1 MYVYIMYILC
11 IYIYIVY
18 STLFNIVYRA
28 NLGMGKKRVEKGILI
43 TLAQPTKSTGEPGSH
58 HNVNPIEFPQIIPN
72 LCITT
77 HQPSP
82 SLHIHLPSSSS
93 PLHLHPSPF
102 LWPLQF
108 QTSTPSQN
116 QSAVVPPWML
126 PTLAKQMDH
135 PNSGWWK
142 YWSIVLGKL

>member
-58 HNVNPIEFPQIIPN
+58 DNVNPIEFPQIIPN

-93 PLHLHPSPF
+93 PPPSP
-102 LWPLQF
+102 
-108 QTSTPSQN
+108 SISI
-116 QSAVVPPWML
+116 SMASSVPDVNSFTKPISCR
-126 PTLAKQMDH
+126 PTLDVA
-135 PNSGWWK
+135 NSCQTNGSPQFWLMK
-142 YWSIVLGKL
+142 ILKHCSG